1 LNTPYAAVK
10 NFIQQD
16 VLDAGAELNRLD
28 ITRSAI
34 KSITDKFASLGWS
47 IEDTSRESE
56 NFSRHLITSP
66 DGRETLKMTGGKVF
80 RHPMATEVIC
90 RQKLLT
96 KQLMSLA
103 HIPHPVGISFSSS
116 ERAIANAIFPSIPKP
131 VVVKPSNEGASRGV
145 TVGVTSPEEFSAAWN
160 AATQS
165 KHADTRVIIE
175 ELVDGVEL
183 RAFVVGEDVVSTLVR
198 LQPFV
203 VGDGQAT
210 VNELVG
216 QLRQEREIHY
226 RARVANNEIDP
237 DFLRSQGES
246 EQSVPRQGKIVLL
259 NRFTLS
265 YRGAFVV
272 DVTSNVSPGIMDM
285 ARRAKNAIPGLEI
298 AGVDLLVGDIRDAS
312 TAKVVEVNT
321 GAALDLHRYPTHGP
335 ARNVDEDIVQHFHND
350 FISRARVSSEKRGFI
365 SREDNRKG

>member
-1 LNTPYAAVK
+1 MNTSYTAVK
-10 NFIQQD
+10 NFIQQEI
-16 VLDAGAELNRLD
+16 LDAGAEINRLD

-34 KSITDKFASLGWS
+34 KSITGKFSTLGWS
-47 IEDTSRESE
+47 VENTAREGES
-56 NFSRHLITSP
+56 FSRHLITSP
-66 DGRETLKMTGGKVF
+66 DGLETLKMTGGKVF

-116 ERAIANAIFPSIPKP
+116 ERAIATAIFPSIPKP

-145 TVGVTSPEEFSAAWN
+145 TIGVTSPEEFSAAWN
-160 AATQS
+160 TATQS

-183 RAFVVGEDVVSTLVR
+183 RAFVVGEDVVSTVVR

-210 VNELVG
+210 VNELIG
-216 QLRQEREIHY
+216 QLRQEREINS
-226 RARVANNEIDP
+226 RARVAKNEIDH
-237 DFLRSQGES
+237 DFLRSQRES
-246 EQSVPRQGKIVLL
+246 EQSVPEQGKIVLL

-265 YRGAFVV
+265 SRGAFVV
-272 DVTSNVSPGIMDM
+272 DITSKVAPGIVDM

-321 GAALDLHRYPTHGP
+321 SAALDLHRYPTHGP
-335 ARNVDEDIVQHFHND
+335 ARNVDDDIVQHFHND
-350 FISRARVSSEKRGFI
+350 FLEQARISSEQRRLI
-365 SREDNRKG
+365 SREDD